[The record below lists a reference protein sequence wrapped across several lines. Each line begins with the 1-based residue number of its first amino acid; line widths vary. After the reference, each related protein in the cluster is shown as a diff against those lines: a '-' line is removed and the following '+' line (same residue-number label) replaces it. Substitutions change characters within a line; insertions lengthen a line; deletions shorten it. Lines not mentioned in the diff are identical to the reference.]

1 MSNECQE
8 KIHKILYT
16 SFVKQS
22 MCDPIKKTQN
32 IILHKKI
39 HSKLK
44 SPRTIKKKIEKLI
57 LKKMSVWCR
66 MLVK

>member
-32 IILHKKI
+32 IILHKKF

-44 SPRTIKKKIEKLI
+44 SPMAIKNGKTDLGKN
-57 LKKMSVWCR
+57 VCF
-66 MLVK
+66 V